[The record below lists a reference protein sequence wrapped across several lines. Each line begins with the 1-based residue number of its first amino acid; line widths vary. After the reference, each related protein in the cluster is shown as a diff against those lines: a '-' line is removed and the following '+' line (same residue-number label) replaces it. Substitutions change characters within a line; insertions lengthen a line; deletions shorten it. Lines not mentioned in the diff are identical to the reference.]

1 MLGNWSFGDYFK
13 KGAIEMSWEFLT
25 VRVGLDADRLYV
37 TYFEGDEAAG
47 LEPDLEAKNLWL
59 SVGVKEDHIL
69 PGNMK
74 DNFWEMGDTG
84 PCGPCSEIHFDRIGG
99 RNAAHL
105 VNQDDPNVLEI
116 WNNVFMQFDRQ
127 ANRSLISLPAKHVDT
142 GMGFER
148 LVSVLQDKTS
158 NYATDV
164 FTPLF
169 DQIQKVTN
177 ARPYTDKYGNDD
189 VDGIDT
195 AYRVIADHIRLLTFA
210 ISDGGY
216 PDNEGRGYVVRRVL
230 RRGSRYARKYFNVEI
245 GSFFSKIL
253 PALVDQMGTVF
264 PEIVAKQE
272 EVAGIL
278 NEEEVQFAKTLDNGE
293 KMFEKYAEKAIKSG
307 DKRLTGSE
315 IWRLYDTY
323 GFPDDLTKI
332 MCDERGLGYD
342 DSEIEAAKQ
351 KAKAASKAI
360 KEGAVTFAKVD
371 QHKITQL
378 KGEGLV
384 ATDDKAKYTDAILPG
399 CKVVRIFDGTKFV
412 NSTADLV
419 PGDVFGVLLDKTNF
433 YAEQGGQVADIG
445 TIKNGDAEF
454 EVVDGHTLQG
464 YVTHIGRL
472 NHGLLTLGDEV
483 ECEYNEA
490 HRYPIRINHTAT
502 HILNLAL
509 REVLGDDVSQK
520 GSLVDTEKTRYDFAH
535 KDPITV
541 EQLRDIER
549 ISNSYVKQN
558 VKVYDKDVPQAE
570 GFKINGLRAVF
581 GENYPDPVRVVSIGV
596 DVDSLL
602 AEPDNPEWRNV
613 SVEFCGGTHVEQTGI
628 ITEMIIIEEGSI
640 AKGIRR
646 VTAVTDQAAADIT
659 QTAQTFELQLQS
671 LESLPFSPAKEQAVK
686 AFQASINELKISV
699 VVKDGFKTRFAVV
712 QKEVLDEQKK
722 RTKAESKTAIDA
734 AVKYFKENEGKTYY
748 VGKLPISANLKAVT
762 DVMNHFKSKDKA
774 KTVYL
779 LSGNDA
785 DGIVAHGVYVGT
797 VSPLPVPSLTSLIAN
812 IFRIMPRQ

>member
-25 VRVGLDADRLYV
+25 VRVGLEPDRLYV
-37 TYFEGDEAAG
+37 TYFEGDAKAG
-47 LEPDLEAKNLWL
+47 LDPDLEAKELWL

-127 ANRSLISLPAKHVDT
+127 ADRSLVSLPAKHVDT

-148 LVSVLQDKTS
+148 LVSVLQNKTS

-164 FTPLF
+164 FSPLF
-169 DQIQKVTN
+169 DQIQKVTE
-177 ARPYTDKYGNDD
+177 ARPYTDKYGKDD

-245 GSFFSKIL
+245 GAFFSKIL
-253 PALVDQMGTVF
+253 PALVKQMGSVF

-307 DKRLTGSE
+307 ENRLSGSE

-342 DSEIEAAKQ
+342 DAEIEVAKQ
-351 KAKAASKAI
+351 KAKDASKAV
-360 KEGAVTFAKVD
+360 KEGAVTFTKVD

-378 KGEGLV
+378 KAEGLIP
-384 ATDDKAKYTDAILPG
+384 TYDKPKYTDALLPG

-412 NSTADLV
+412 NSTKDL
-419 PGDVFGVLLDKTNF
+419 PAGEVFGLLLDKTNF

-445 TIKNGDAEF
+445 TIKNSDAEF

-464 YVTHIGRL
+464 FVTHIGRL
-472 NHGLLTLGDEV
+472 SHGSLKLGDEV

-509 REVLGDDVSQK
+509 REVLGDEVSQK
-520 GSLVDTEKTRYDFAH
+520 GSLVDTEKTRYDFTH
-535 KDPITV
+535 KDPITI
-541 EQLRDIER
+541 EQLREIER

-581 GENYPDPVRVVSIGV
+581 GENYPDPVRVVSVGV
-596 DVDSLL
+596 DIDSLL
-602 AEPDNPEWRNV
+602 AEPDKPEWRSV
-613 SVEFCGGTHVEQTGI
+613 SVEFCGGTHVDQTGI
-628 ITEMIIIEEGSI
+628 ITEMIIVEEGSI
-640 AKGIRR
+640 AKGTRR
-646 VTAVTDQAAADIT
+646 VTAVTDQVAADVT

-671 LESLPFSPAKEQAVK
+671 LESLPFSPEKEQAVK
-686 AFQASINELKISV
+686 AFQASLNELKISV

-734 AVKYFKENEGKTYY
+734 AVNYFKENEGKTYY

-762 DVMNHFKSKDKA
+762 DVMNHFKSKDKT

-779 LSGNDA
+779 LSGNET
-785 DGIVAHGVYVGT
+785 DGVVAHGVYVGT
-797 VSPLPVPSLTSLIAN
+797 VSLLLSL
-812 IFRIMPRQ
+812 RE